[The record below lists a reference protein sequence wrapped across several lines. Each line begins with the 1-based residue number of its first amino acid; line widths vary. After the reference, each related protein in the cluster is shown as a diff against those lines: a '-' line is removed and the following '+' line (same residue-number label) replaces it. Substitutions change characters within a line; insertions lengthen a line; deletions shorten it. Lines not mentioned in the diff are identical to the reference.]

1 MNEQNLIPNS
11 ERTPSE
17 LREITRSG
25 GKKSG
30 EVRRKRKTIKQQ
42 LELLLST
49 PVSNEDLKKQI
60 KKWGI
65 DDDDDINNQMAVT
78 VSLYQQALKGN
89 TKAIEIIRD
98 TVGEK
103 PVEKLEHSGNIGNSL
118 DVLKDIQKQ
127 IKDDDNA
134 K

>member
-1 MNEQNLIPNS
+1 MNEQNLKPQNM
-11 ERTPSE
+11 RTKE
-17 LREITRSG
+17 EQREIAKSG

-65 DDDDDINNQMAVT
+65 DDDDINNQMAVT

>member
-1 MNEQNLIPNS
+1 MNEQNLKSIG
-11 ERTPSE
+11 ERTTSE
-17 LREITRSG
+17 QREITRSG

-65 DDDDDINNQMAVT
+65 DDDDINNQMAVT

>member
-1 MNEQNLIPNS
+1 MNEQNLKPMN
-11 ERTPSE
+11 
-17 LREITRSG
+17 TRSKDEARESGRIG

-65 DDDDDINNQMAVT
+65 DDDDINNQMAVT